1 MENAAKALLIA
12 AGVLIGVL
20 IMSLFAYEMLYVSNN
35 AREYQTEMQTTQIAE
50 FNSQFEIYANKET
63 ITAQEVITLYSYIQ
77 EWNIDNIST
86 PITLS
91 RNTTNSLD
99 LKRLISGTITIE
111 EFLDQNYDKS
121 FECELRYDDNGIA
134 ARVNEVIIREKYIL

>member
-12 AGVLIGVL
+12 AGVLIGIL

-35 AREYQTEMQTTQIAE
+35 ANEYQERVDTIQTAE

-91 RNTTNSLD
+91 RYTTNSLD

-111 EFLDQNYDKS
+111 LMMLKQVMK
-121 FECELRYDDNGIA
+121 A
-134 ARVNEVIIREKYIL
+134 HTT

>member
-12 AGVLIGVL
+12 AGVLIGIL

-35 AREYQTEMQTTQIAE
+35 ANEYQEGVDTIQTAE

-91 RNTTNSLD
+91 RYTTNSLD

-121 FECELRYDDNGIA
+121 FKCELKYEDNGIA
-134 ARVNEVIIREKYIL
+134 ARVNEVIIKEKYIL